1 MHLKKTILIIVI
13 TFLSISSLA
22 KSEISYEKEFDET
35 QFIIESQIQAFLD
48 DNAELA
54 YSYAAPLIKMKFN
67 NPIEFMSMV
76 KNYYEPVY
84 NPKQFYFIDARYF
97 EGAIYHQLQ
106 VISQQDESFLATY
119 SLIQDEGNWK
129 ISGCAVYPMQK
140 QSI

>member
-1 MHLKKTILIIVI
+1 MHLKKTILIIT

-54 YSYAAPLIKMKFN
+54 YSYAAPMIKLKFN

>member
-1 MHLKKTILIIVI
+1 MHLKKTLLIII
-13 TFLSISSLA
+13 TLLGISSLA

-67 NPIEFMSMV
+67 NPLEFMSMV

-106 VISQQDESFLATY
+106 VISQKDESFLATY
-119 SLIQDEGNWK
+119 SLIQDEGKWK

>member
-1 MHLKKTILIIVI
+1 MHLKKTILLI

-48 DNAELA
+48 ENAELA

-67 NPIEFMSMV
+67 NPLEFMSMV

-84 NPKQFYFIDARYF
+84 NPKQFYFIEARYF

-119 SLIQDEGNWK
+119 SLIQDEGKWK

-140 QSI
+140 KSI

>member
-1 MHLKKTILIIVI
+1 MHLKKTILTII
-13 TFLSISSLA
+13 TFLSISGLA

-48 DNAELA
+48 ENAELA

-67 NPIEFMSMV
+67 NPLEFMSMV

-119 SLIQDEGNWK
+119 SLIQDKGKWK
-129 ISGCAVYPMQK
+129 TSGCAVYPMQK

>member
-1 MHLKKTILIIVI
+1 MHLKKTLLIII

-22 KSEISYEKEFDET
+22 KSEISYEMEFDET

-48 DNAELA
+48 ENAELA

-67 NPIEFMSMV
+67 NPLEFMSMV

-119 SLIQDEGNWK
+119 SLIQDEGKWK

>member
-1 MHLKKTILIIVI
+1 MHLKKTILIIV

-22 KSEISYEKEFDET
+22 KSEISYEKDFDET

-48 DNAELA
+48 ENAELA

-67 NPIEFMSMV
+67 NPLEFMSMV

-106 VISQQDESFLATY
+106 IISQQDESFLATY
-119 SLIQDEGNWK
+119 SLIQDEGKWK

>member
-1 MHLKKTILIIVI
+1 MHFKKTILTII

-48 DNAELA
+48 ENAELA

-67 NPIEFMSMV
+67 NPLEFMSMV

-106 VISQQDESFLATY
+106 IISQQDESFLATY
-119 SLIQDEGNWK
+119 YLIQDGGKWK

>member
-1 MHLKKTILIIVI
+1 MHLKKMILIII

-48 DNAELA
+48 ENAELA

-67 NPIEFMSMV
+67 NPLEFMSMV

-119 SLIQDEGNWK
+119 SLIQDGGKWK

>member
-1 MHLKKTILIIVI
+1 MHIKKAILLII

-22 KSEISYEKEFDET
+22 KSEISYEKEFSET
-35 QFIIESQIQAFLD
+35 QSIIESQIQAFLD
-48 DNAELA
+48 ENAELA

-67 NPIEFMSMV
+67 NPLEFMSMV

-119 SLIQDEGNWK
+119 SLIQDEGKWK

>member
-1 MHLKKTILIIVI
+1 MHLKKKILTII

-48 DNAELA
+48 ENAELA
-54 YSYAAPLIKMKFN
+54 YSYAAPLIKMKFDS
-67 NPIEFMSMV
+67 PSEFMFMV

-119 SLIQDEGNWK
+119 SLIQDEGKWK

>member
-1 MHLKKTILIIVI
+1 MHLRKTILFII

-48 DNAELA
+48 ENAELA
-54 YSYAAPLIKMKFN
+54 YSFAAPMIKMKFN
-67 NPIEFMSMV
+67 NPLEFMSMV

-119 SLIQDEGNWK
+119 SLIQDEGKWK

>member
-1 MHLKKTILIIVI
+1 MTNN
-13 TFLSISSLA
+13 FLFTSESVTEGHPDKICDNIS
-22 KSEISYEKEFDET
+22 D
-35 QFIIESQIQAFLD
+35 AFLD
-48 DNAELA
+48 ENAELA

-67 NPIEFMSMV
+67 NPLEFMSMV

-119 SLIQDEGNWK
+119 SLIQDEGKWK

>member
-1 MHLKKTILIIVI
+1 MHRKKAILII
-13 TFLSISSLA
+13 TFLIISSLA

-48 DNAELA
+48 ENAELA

-67 NPIEFMSMV
+67 NPLEFMSMV
-76 KNYYEPVY
+76 KNYYEPIY
-84 NPKQFYFIDARYF
+84 NPKQFYFMDARYF

-119 SLIQDEGNWK
+119 SLIQDEGKWK

>member
-1 MHLKKTILIIVI
+1 MYLKKLILIITTI
-13 TFLSISSLA
+13 LSLSGLA
-22 KSEISYEKEFDET
+22 KSETSFEKEFSET
-35 QFIIESQIQAFLD
+35 QSVIESQIQAFLD
-48 DNAELA
+48 ENAELA
-54 YSYAAPLIKMKFN
+54 YSYAAPLIKMKFT

-84 NPKQFYFIDARYF
+84 NPKQFYFLEAKYY

-106 VISQQDESFLATY
+106 VISQKNESFLATY
-119 SLIQDEGNWK
+119 SLIQDEGRWK

>member
-1 MHLKKTILIIVI
+1 MHLRKTILFII

-48 DNAELA
+48 ENAELA

-67 NPIEFMSMV
+67 NPLEFMSMV

-106 VISQQDESFLATY
+106 VVSQQDESFLATY
-119 SLIQDEGNWK
+119 SLIQDEGEWK

>member
-1 MHLKKTILIIVI
+1 MHLKKTALIII

-22 KSEISYEKEFDET
+22 KSEISYEKQFNET

-48 DNAELA
+48 ENAELA

-67 NPIEFMSMV
+67 NPLEFMSMV

-97 EGAIYHQLQ
+97 EGAVYHQLQ
-106 VISQQDESFLATY
+106 VISQQNESFLATY
-119 SLIQDEGNWK
+119 SLIQDEGIWK

>member
-1 MHLKKTILIIVI
+1 MHLKKTALIII

-22 KSEISYEKEFDET
+22 KSEMSYEKQFNET

-48 DNAELA
+48 ENAELA

-67 NPIEFMSMV
+67 NPLEFMSMV

-97 EGAIYHQLQ
+97 EGAVYHQLQ
-106 VISQQDESFLATY
+106 VISQQNESFLATY
-119 SLIQDEGNWK
+119 SLIQDEGIWK

>member
-1 MHLKKTILIIVI
+1 MHLKKTILIII
-13 TFLSISSLA
+13 TFLSLSSLA

-48 DNAELA
+48 ENAELA

-67 NPIEFMSMV
+67 NPLEFMSMV

-106 VISQQDESFLATY
+106 VISQQDEPFLATY
-119 SLIQDEGNWK
+119 SLIQNEGKWK

>member
-1 MHLKKTILIIVI
+1 MHLKKTVLIII

-22 KSEISYEKEFDET
+22 KSEISYEKQFNET

-48 DNAELA
+48 ENAELA
-54 YSYAAPLIKMKFN
+54 YSYAAPIIKMKFN
-67 NPIEFMSMV
+67 NPLEFMSMV

-97 EGAIYHQLQ
+97 EGAVYHQLQ
-106 VISQQDESFLATY
+106 VISQQNESFLATY
-119 SLIQDEGNWK
+119 SLIQDEGIWK

>member
-1 MHLKKTILIIVI
+1 MHLKKIILIII

-22 KSEISYEKEFDET
+22 KPEISYEKEFDET

-48 DNAELA
+48 ENAELA

-67 NPIEFMSMV
+67 NPLEFMSMV

-106 VISQQDESFLATY
+106 IISQQDESFLATY
-119 SLIQDEGNWK
+119 SLIQDGGKWK